1 MKTLLVLTAL
11 IGLTCAQGNFFSN
24 IFGGNNN
31 RPPPQRR
38 PQPQAFRP
46 RPPQQRP
53 PPQQQQFRPQP
64 QNRPPPRRP
73 VQQPQPQQAFRQPA
87 PQETFRRPQPQP
99 QTRPQEPQTIA
110 LSGDGFEAPVVPS
123 SKFNCP
129 ITTPNHQ
136 YNGRG
141 YVVTFFDKSDGCNK
155 FQAEEAV
162 EFCKSIGGQV
172 VSLDS
177 NEKALAMMDLLRQRA
192 QRYMWTGGRID
203 HNAGVVTWPSGA
215 REGYVRGQR
224 FWSPTGG
231 KKPTPEP
238 QPDNRDGNEICIGVL
253 NNFYADGIKWHDV
266 SCHHKKPTICEL

>member
-1 MKTLLVLTAL
+1 MKLVVNLQF
-11 IGLTCAQGNFFSN
+11 CHFSQSMSNFFGDFENLESDQITKERLYLHYLSSN
-24 IFGGNNN
+24 
-31 RPPPQRR
+31 
-38 PQPQAFRP
+38 
-46 RPPQQRP
+46 
-53 PPQQQQFRPQP
+53 
-64 QNRPPPRRP
+64 
-73 VQQPQPQQAFRQPA
+73 
-87 PQETFRRPQPQP
+87 T
-99 QTRPQEPQTIA
+99 
-110 LSGDGFEAPVVPS
+110 APVVPS

-141 YVVTFFDKSDGCNK
+141 YAVTFFDKSDGCNK

-231 KKPTPEP
+231 
-238 QPDNRDGNEICIGVL
+238 
-253 NNFYADGIKWHDV
+253 
-266 SCHHKKPTICEL
+266 

>member
-1 MKTLLVLTAL
+1 M
-11 IGLTCAQGNFFSN
+11 G
-24 IFGGNNN
+24 
-31 RPPPQRR
+31 
-38 PQPQAFRP
+38 
-46 RPPQQRP
+46 
-53 PPQQQQFRPQP
+53 
-64 QNRPPPRRP
+64 
-73 VQQPQPQQAFRQPA
+73 QQPQPQQTFRQPA

-129 ITTPNHQ
+129 ITTPDHQ

-141 YVVTFFDKSDGCNK
+141 YAVTFFDKSDGCNK

-192 QRYMWTGGRID
+192 HICVPE
-203 HNAGVVTWPSGA
+203 AGLITMQELLHGHLEPERVMLGDKGSGLLLEVRSLLLNPNLTTVTAMKSALESSTTSTPMVSNGMTFLTTTKNQLF
-215 REGYVRGQR
+215 VN
-224 FWSPTGG
+224 FKSMDSNWSQVELTNIMKHSISSTLLPKLR
-231 KKPTPEP
+231 KKEFCTLLLKLY
-238 QPDNRDGNEICIGVL
+238 L
-253 NNFYADGIKWHDV
+253 NKILKMLFY
-266 SCHHKKPTICEL
+266 

>member
-1 MKTLLVLTAL
+1 
-11 IGLTCAQGNFFSN
+11 
-24 IFGGNNN
+24 
-31 RPPPQRR
+31 
-38 PQPQAFRP
+38 
-46 RPPQQRP
+46 
-53 PPQQQQFRPQP
+53 
-64 QNRPPPRRP
+64 
-73 VQQPQPQQAFRQPA
+73 
-87 PQETFRRPQPQP
+87 
-99 QTRPQEPQTIA
+99 
-110 LSGDGFEAPVVPS
+110 
-123 SKFNCP
+123 
-129 ITTPNHQ
+129 
-136 YNGRG
+136 
-141 YVVTFFDKSDGCNK
+141 VTFFDKSDGCNK

-238 QPDNRDGNEICIGVL
+238 NLTTVTAMKSALESSTTSTPMVSNGMTFLATTKNQLFVNFKSMDTNRSQVELTNIMKHSIAHYCL
-253 NNFYADGIKWHDV
+253 N
-266 SCHHKKPTICEL
+266 CEKKSFAHYY

>member
-11 IGLTCAQGNFFSN
+11 IGLSVGQGGFLSN
-24 IFGGNNN
+24 LFGGGN

-38 PQPQAFRP
+38 PPPQAFRP
-46 RPPQQRP
+46 RPPQQQQRP
-53 PPQQQQFRPQP
+53 QQQFRPQT
-64 QNRPPPRRP
+64 RP
-73 VQQPQPQQAFRQPA
+73 QPQPQQQTFRQPP

-99 QTRPQEPQTIA
+99 QPRPQEPQTIA
-110 LSGDGFEAPVVPS
+110 LTDDFGSAPIVN

-129 ITTPNHQ
+129 LRQPNHNYQ
-136 YNGRG
+136 GRG

-155 FQAEEAV
+155 FTAEEAV
-162 EFCKSIGGQV
+162 EFCKSIGGNA

-215 REGYVRGQR
+215 REGYVEGQR
-224 FWSPTGG
+224 FWSHTGG
-231 KKPTPEP
+231 AKPVALP

-266 SCHHKKPTICEL
+266 ACHHKKTNNL